1 MGAILNPE
9 VGWALGLIQWL
20 RDVNRAPSS
29 SHLCHLGCWLHL
41 QAGDKTAAAFPNI
54 LVRCNHIQRKKDIDQ
69 FLALSQASEAPPAP
83 STVPPWLELGPM
95 ITPGQSLFTRR
106 QPHFWSHL
114 EQGWVPG
121 QSGGSVRK
129 EEGPGTRGWGGNHQ
143 GPVHRWFADHRLRNI
158 V

>member
-1 MGAILNPE
+1 MSTEPRVLPISAIL
-9 VGWALGLIQWL
+9 GAGFICRLGIFPNIP
-20 RDVNRAPSS
+20 RSA
-29 SHLCHLGCWLHL
+29 
-41 QAGDKTAAAFPNI
+41 AAAFPNI
-54 LVRCNHIQRKKDIDQ
+54 LVRRNHIQWEKDIDQ

-83 STVPPWLELGPM
+83 STMPPWLELGPM

-114 EQGWVPG
+114 EQDWVSG

-143 GPVHRWFADHRLRNI
+143 DPVHRWSADHRLRNI
-158 V
+158 A